1 MKVLIDGDILT
12 YRAAFS
18 CEGQPL
24 EDACDKIDELVEE
37 IMGAMSFDEASEN
50 YEMFITGKG
59 NFRYSVQPTYK
70 QNRSGKSK
78 PEHLQGLRDYLVE
91 AYNAKVSVDQEADDD
106 ITIRAFELG
115 PDAIIA
121 SIDKDFLQVP
131 CHHYNL
137 NKKTLVKVEE
147 FEGLLF
153 FYTQI
158 LMGDKADNVFGIK
171 GVGPVKAGKL
181 LQDATTEQELYNI
194 CLDAYDGDRRKV
206 VENGRLLWLRR
217 KEGELWS
224 PPNDLI

>member
-24 EDACDKIDELVEE
+24 EDAQDKIDVFVED
-37 IMGAMSFDEASEN
+37 IMAATSFDMFSEN

-59 NFRYSVQPTYK
+59 NFRFDVQPTYK
-70 QNRSGKSK
+70 QNRSGKPK

-91 AYNAKVSVDQEADDD
+91 AYNAKVSVGQEADDD
-106 ITIRAFELG
+106 IAIRATELG
-115 PDAIIA
+115 PNAIIA

-147 FEGLLF
+147 FEGLEF
-153 FYTQI
+153 FYSQI
-158 LMGDKADNVFGIK
+158 LTGDTADNVFGLK
-171 GVGPVKAGKL
+171 GIGPVKAAKL
-181 LQDATTEQELYNI
+181 LFNRKTEYELYLSCI
-194 CLDAYDGDRRKV
+194 AAYEFDEEKV
-206 VENGRLLWLRR
+206 TENARLLWLRR
-217 KEGELWS
+217 EEGQVWQ
-224 PPNDLI
+224 PPAQS